1 MSLTN
6 SLLLEENLVVD
17 KAPGWKRVEFTFTPG
32 EVRQAVEAGPA
43 LEMRGERW
51 RGPQVPVS
59 RHAFIAS
66 FFFQQKKI
74 TGQKAGIWRTL

>member
-1 MSLTN
+1 MSQTN

-32 EVRQAVEAGPA
+32 EVRQAVEAGAA
-43 LEMRGERW
+43 LEMRGKRW

-59 RHAFIAS
+59 HYAFIAS
-66 FFFQQKKI
+66 FAFHNMVY
-74 TGQKAGIWRTL
+74 